1 MLKLKLLQVLETVML
16 VILIVLPVRLFL
28 FEPFFVLGDSMLP
41 SYESYDYLIIE
52 KVSYRFKEPE
62 RGDVIIFR
70 PPVNPKVYYI
80 KRIIGLPNEAI
91 RIANGQ
97 LMVVSQQQPKG
108 VTLEESYLANKFTPG
123 DYEFQL
129 GQNEYFVLG
138 DNRAE
143 SYDSRRW
150 GPITKKQI
158 SGRVLVRV
166 VPLKEVVKLIKI
178 GLAR

>member
-1 MLKLKLLQVLETVML
+1 MVKLKILQILETVML

-52 KVSYRFKEPE
+52 KISYRFKEPE
-62 RGDVIIFR
+62 RGDVIIFH

-80 KRIIGLPNEAI
+80 KRIIGLPNETI
-91 RIANGQ
+91 KIKDGQ
-97 LMVVSQQQPKG
+97 IDVMSPAQPKG
-108 VTLEESYLANKFTPG
+108 FTLTEPYLVNKLTPG
-123 DYEFQL
+123 DYESQL
-129 GQNEYFVLG
+129 GSDNYFVLG
-138 DNRAE
+138 DNRLE

-150 GPITKKQI
+150 GPISKKQI
-158 SGRVLVRV
+158 SGRVLTRV
-166 VPLKEVVKLIKI
+166 VPLKAVVKLIKI